1 MLVNFQCLVMK
12 RYYLLFLLM
21 LVSFGTVLSQDQAGQ
36 ATNWQADLTHMQR
49 TGMVV
54 LGSWAVGNMAIGGIG
69 MTQTQ
74 GVPHYFHQMNLL
86 WNTVNL
92 GIAVGGY
99 LSAASLD
106 PVTGSVEALSQYNQ
120 FSKILLLNT
129 GLDVAYVMTGLYLRE
144 RSGNVSKHSR
154 RLKGYGNSLMLQ
166 GGFLLA
172 FDLVLV
178 LINERALQ
186 EVLSAGSFHIAMMP
200 AGMGVRLLF

>member
-1 MLVNFQCLVMK
+1 MK
-12 RYYLLFLLM
+12 KITLLFLIL
-21 LVSFGTVLSQDQAGQ
+21 LAGYGTALTQDQSALAGE
-36 ATNWQADLTHMQR
+36 WQQDLAQMQR
-49 TGMVV
+49 TGMIV
-54 LGSWAVGNMAIGGIG
+54 LGSWAVGNMAVGGIG
-69 MTQTQ
+69 MAQTQ

-99 LSAASLD
+99 LGAASMD
-106 PVTGSVEALSQYNQ
+106 PVTGSVEVLSQYNQ

-172 FDLVLV
+172 FDLVLD
-178 LINERALQ
+178 LINEQAIR
-186 EVLSAGSFHIAMMP
+186 EMLSAGSFQVAMTP
-200 AGMGVRLLF
+200 AGMGVQLSF

>member
-1 MLVNFQCLVMK
+1 MK
-12 RYYLLFLLM
+12 KITLLFLIL
-21 LVSFGTVLSQDQAGQ
+21 LAGYGTALTQDQSALAGE
-36 ATNWQADLTHMQR
+36 WQQDLAQMQR
-49 TGMVV
+49 TGMIV
-54 LGSWAVGNMAIGGIG
+54 LGSWAVGNMAVGGIG
-69 MTQTQ
+69 MAQTQ

-99 LSAASLD
+99 LGAASMD
-106 PVTGSVEALSQYNQ
+106 PVTGSVEVLSQYGQ

-178 LINERALQ
+178 LINEQAIR
-186 EVLSAGSFHIAMMP
+186 EMLSAGSFQVAMTP
-200 AGMGVRLLF
+200 AGMGVQLSF

>member
-1 MLVNFQCLVMK
+1 MLAA
-12 RYYLLFLLM
+12 Y
-21 LVSFGTVLSQDQAGQ
+21 GTAFSQNQSSLAGE
-36 ATNWQADLTHMQR
+36 WQRDLAAMQR
-49 TGMVV
+49 TGMIV

-99 LSAASLD
+99 LGASSMEPVLGSAGVLD
-106 PVTGSVEALSQYNQ
+106 EYNQ

-144 RSGNVSKHSR
+144 RSGNVNKHTR
-154 RLKGYGNSLMLQ
+154 RLKGYGNSLILQ

-178 LINERALQ
+178 LINEQAIREILT
-186 EVLSAGSFHIAMMP
+186 AGSFQVAMTP
-200 AGMGVRLLF
+200 AGVGLRLSF